1 MNFLSF
7 FRERVPSLRY
17 GPMPRFSKQRL
28 WSRGILI
35 IGLLIIVWYNS
46 GKKNEQSFAS
56 IDEDIN
62 AKAMKT
68 KCSADFDASVKPFP
82 S

>member
-1 MNFLSF
+1 MK
-7 FRERVPSLRY
+7 Y

-35 IGLLIIVWYNS
+35 VGLLVIVWYNS
-46 GKKNEQSFAS
+46 GKKNEVSFADF
-56 IDEDIN
+56 DEDIN

-68 KCSADFDASVKPFP
+68 RCSPGLEAAVKPFP
-82 S
+82 SELPFK